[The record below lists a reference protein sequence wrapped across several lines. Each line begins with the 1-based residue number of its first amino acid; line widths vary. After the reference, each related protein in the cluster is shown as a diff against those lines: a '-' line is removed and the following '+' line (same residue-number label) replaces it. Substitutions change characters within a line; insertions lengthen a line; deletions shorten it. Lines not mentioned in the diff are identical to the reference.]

1 MNSFWLHPSL
11 ILIFGALLLPLVPSR
26 FQKLKQGY
34 LLLIPIL
41 VFLRTLQMQ
50 GVQGSFGHVQFLDW
64 TLIFGRVDKLSL
76 VFGYIMS
83 LMCIIGTLYG
93 VHVKDNSQHIA
104 AWFYV
109 AGSIGAIYAGD
120 FITLFLF
127 WEVMAFSSVF
137 LIWFRGRKESLAAGL
152 RYLLVHVAGGLAL
165 LGGMVWHCKTTGSW
179 AFDENFQQLAV
190 NSPTPATWLILA
202 GFMLNAA
209 VPPLHAWL
217 PDAYGEATFNG
228 SVFMCAFTTKTAVY
242 ALIRGFAGTH
252 LLIALGVIMALYGVV
267 YAVLEN
273 DCRRLLAY
281 HIISQVGYMVAGVGL
296 GTELAINGACAH
308 AFAHILYKGLL
319 FMGCGAVLHMTGE
332 SKFTE
337 LGGLWKKMPWTFL
350 FTLIGGLSISAFPL
364 FSGFVS
370 KSMIVS
376 AGFEDGNLWVGFLL
390 MLASAGTF
398 LHTGL
403 KVPYF
408 IWFGKNQ
415 PRPEVWNRATEPPWN
430 MNVAMGIA
438 AFLCIFIGCHPA
450 WLYSMLPHA
459 EEATKYLR
467 EVYSPYH
474 VSETLQILLFTG
486 LGFFLLLKKLAPEP
500 KISLDLD
507 WPYRMGGRA
516 FLWLARKPIQAVDTF
531 VGELYRLA
539 GLVPLMF
546 SSRFASLVD
555 NEVVD
560 GMVNGVATGV
570 RGIGG
575 RLRFAQRGRMQENL
589 TFAFAVAAALI
600 VAFLLLSKPSPS
612 GALPKAPVTPALST
626 PGAAVAP
633 NAQSSSLPLPVGNL
647 QSAIGN
653 PSAPR
658 AAGAEASRTERTST
672 TRAAL

>member
-1 MNSFWLHPSL
+1 MSSYWLHPSL
-11 ILIFGALLLPLVPSR
+11 ILLLGAALLPLVPA
-26 FQKLKQGY
+26 KLKKAY
-34 LLLIPIL
+34 LLLIPVL
-41 VFLRTLQMQ
+41 VFARTLNLS
-50 GVQGSFGHVQFLDW
+50 VGSFGHVQFLDW
-64 TLIFGRVDKLSL
+64 GLVFGRVDKLSL

-83 LMCIIGTLYG
+83 LMCILGTLYG
-93 VHVKDNSQHIA
+93 LHVKENTQHIA
-104 AWFYV
+104 AWVYV

-137 LIWFRGRKESLAAGL
+137 LIWFRRRAESLSAGL

-165 LGGMVWHCKTTGSW
+165 LAGMVLHCRAQGSW
-179 AFDENFQQLAV
+179 SFDALDV
-190 NSPTPATWLILA
+190 HHPTAAIYLILI

-242 ALIRGFAGTH
+242 ALCRGFAGMEI
-252 LLIALGVIMALYGVV
+252 LVPLGVIMALYGVV

-296 GTELAINGACAH
+296 GTAMAINGACAH

-337 LGGLWKKMPWTFL
+337 LGGLWKRMPWTFV

-376 AGFEDGNLWVGFLL
+376 AGFEEHKYWVGFLL
-390 MLASAGTF
+390 LLASAGTF

-415 PRPEVWNRATEPPWN
+415 PKPAVWNRAAEPPIN
-430 MNVAMGIA
+430 MIVAMAIA
-438 AFLCIFIGCHPA
+438 SALCIFIGCYTPY
-450 WLYSMLPHA
+450 LYKMLPYA
-459 EEATKYLR
+459 VDYQ
-467 EVYSPYH
+467 PYTAYH
-474 VSETLQILLFTG
+474 ISETLQILLFTG
-486 LGFFLLLKKLAPEP
+486 VGFFLLLKKLQPEP

-507 WPYRMGGRA
+507 WFYRMGGRA
-516 FLWLARKPIQAVDTF
+516 FLWVARKPFQAADTM

-539 GLVPLMF
+539 GLVPLMKTA
-546 SSRFASLVD
+546 RLASLFD
-555 NEVVD
+555 NGVIDGFVD
-560 GMVNGVATGV
+560 GVAQTIRGVG
-570 RGIGG
+570 R
-575 RLRFAQRGRMQENL
+575 RLRFAQRGQMQENL
-589 TFAFAVAAALI
+589 AFAFAVAALLI
-600 VAFLLLSKPSPS
+600 VAFVIYSY
-612 GALPKAPVTPALST
+612 
-626 PGAAVAP
+626 
-633 NAQSSSLPLPVGNL
+633 
-647 QSAIGN
+647 
-653 PSAPR
+653 R
-658 AAGAEASRTERTST
+658 
-672 TRAAL
+672 

>member
-1 MNSFWLHPSL
+1 MITTMSSYWLHPSL
-11 ILIFGALLLPLVPSR
+11 ILLLGAALLPLVPA
-26 FQKLKQGY
+26 KLKKAY
-34 LLLIPIL
+34 LLLVPVL
-41 VFLRTLQMQ
+41 VFARTLNLS
-50 GVQGSFGHVQFLDW
+50 VGSFGHVQFLDW
-64 TLIFGRVDKLSL
+64 GLVFGRVDKLSL

-83 LMCIIGTLYG
+83 LMCILGTLYG
-93 VHVKDNSQHIA
+93 LHVKENTQHIA
-104 AWFYV
+104 AWVYV

-137 LIWFRGRKESLAAGL
+137 LIWFRRRAESLSTGL

-165 LGGMVWHCKTTGSW
+165 LAGMVLHCRAQGSW
-179 AFDENFQQLAV
+179 SFDALDV
-190 NSPTPATWLILA
+190 HHPTAAIYLILI

-228 SVFMCAFTTKTAVY
+228 SVFLCAFTTKTAVY
-242 ALIRGFAGTH
+242 ALCRGFAGMEI
-252 LLIALGVIMALYGVV
+252 LVPLGVIMALYGVV

-296 GTELAINGACAH
+296 GTAMAINGACAH

-337 LGGLWKKMPWTFL
+337 LGGLWKRMPWTFV

-376 AGFEDGNLWVGFLL
+376 AGFEEHKYWVGFLL
-390 MLASAGTF
+390 LLASAGTF

-415 PRPEVWNRATEPPWN
+415 PKPAVWNRAAEPPVN
-430 MNVAMGIA
+430 MIVAMAIA
-438 AFLCIFIGCHPA
+438 SALCIFIGCYTPY
-450 WLYSMLPHA
+450 LYKMLPYAVDYH
-459 EEATKYLR
+459 
-467 EVYSPYH
+467 PYTAYH
-474 VSETLQILLFTG
+474 ISETLQILLFTG
-486 LGFFLLLKKLAPEP
+486 VGFFLLLKKLQPEP

-507 WPYRMGGRA
+507 WFYRMGGRA
-516 FLWLARKPIQAVDTF
+516 FLWFARKPFQAADTM

-539 GLVPLMF
+539 GLVPLMKTARLAGVF
-546 SSRFASLVD
+546 D
-555 NEVVD
+555 NEVIDGFVD
-560 GMVNGVATGV
+560 GIAQTIRGVG
-570 RGIGG
+570 R
-575 RLRFAQRGRMQENL
+575 RLRFAQRGQMQENL
-589 TFAFAVAAALI
+589 AFAFAVAALLI
-600 VAFLLLSKPSPS
+600 VAFVIYSY
-612 GALPKAPVTPALST
+612 
-626 PGAAVAP
+626 
-633 NAQSSSLPLPVGNL
+633 
-647 QSAIGN
+647 
-653 PSAPR
+653 R
-658 AAGAEASRTERTST
+658 
-672 TRAAL
+672 